1 MDNKELKGVVVPI
14 ITPVDNEDRVDET
27 AFRKVLQYIIKAG
40 VHGIFVGGSAG
51 EGPLLVTP
59 EWQRMM
65 QIAFEEAN
73 GKVALL
79 GGVSD
84 TSTKKVVEK
93 IKFLKQTGF
102 SRFVCTPT
110 FYIVTKNPEE
120 HLRVFGAAKDA
131 AGGMEMIAYNIPQCT
146 GSAIAVETM
155 VEMAKRGWISFCKES
170 SGNFDYFKQVVTEGS
185 KVGLNALMGDEPLIP
200 DGLFAGAKGIVPVCA
215 NYDPKLFL
223 QAYYAAVA
231 GNKEELL
238 KIHKIIMK
246 KREILL
252 LGGACWLS
260 GIKVALSLMGMGNG
274 KPVSPLQPVGEK
286 QRKEIEA
293 LVNADKG
300 GNALV

>member
-1 MDNKELKGVVVPI
+1 MVKKELKGVVVPI
-14 ITPVDNEDRVDET
+14 ITPVDNEDRVDES
-27 AFRKVLQYIIKAG
+27 AFRKVLRYIVGAG
-40 VHGIFVGGSAG
+40 VHSIFVGGSAG
-51 EGPLLVTP
+51 EGPLLVTS
-59 EWQRMM
+59 EWRRMM

-73 GKVALL
+73 DKVALL

-84 TSTKKVVEK
+84 TSTQKVIEK

-110 FYIVTKNPEE
+110 FYISLKNNEE
-120 HLRVFGAAKDA
+120 HLRVFAAAKEA
-131 AGGMEMIAYNIPQCT
+131 AGDMEMIAYNIPSCT
-146 GSAIAVETM
+146 GSVIPVEVMT
-155 VEMAKRGWISFCKES
+155 ELAKRGWISFCKES
-170 SGNFDYFKQVVTEGS
+170 SGNLDYFKQVVAQGTPY
-185 KVGLNALMGDEPLIP
+185 GLNALMGDEPLIP
-200 DGLFAGAKGIVPVCA
+200 DGLLMGAKGIVPVCA

-238 KIHKIIMK
+238 KLHKIIMR

-286 QRKEIEA
+286 QRKEIED
-293 LVNADKG
+293 LVKADNG
-300 GNALV
+300 GTTRG